1 MQQSR
6 YLMRDLSGSKIDHI
20 MRFNVARGSER
31 PKSVFEF
38 ALFLI
43 LLAGYLGALSLS
55 S

>member
-1 MQQSR
+1 MKHDR
-6 YLMRDLSGSKIDHI
+6 YLMRDLNGRKIDHI
-20 MRFNVARGSER
+20 MRFNVAQGSER
-31 PKSVFEF
+31 PTSVFEF